1 VQSSTAVNLFRQRLA
16 AGFGGEPDD
25 GHADQVDQAH
35 DRAGGGVVFVEYVF
49 HQVAGLQ
56 RGDGGQDAAEV
67 EAESLSCRTHRRT
80 KQLWRAQGQSAEERS
95 RNAAGQ
101 TAALRPKFRS
111 VTDIFDDLDDFIL
124 HFAGDALIAAYQNAR
139 NIFDRSKGS
148 SGEED
153 DPSDDSGPSP
163 AS

>member
-1 VQSSTAVNLFRQRLA
+1 M
-16 AGFGGEPDD
+16 
-25 GHADQVDQAH
+25 
-35 DRAGGGVVFVEYVF
+35 EYVF

-67 EAESLSCRTHRRT
+67 EAEALSCGTHRRT
-80 KQLWRAQGQSAEERS
+80 KQLWRVQGQSAEDRS

-101 TAALRPKFRS
+101 TAALHPKFRS
-111 VTDIFDDLDDFIL
+111 VTDVFDDLDDFIL
-124 HFAGDALIAAYQNAR
+124 HFAGDALIAAYQKAR
-139 NIFDRSKGS
+139 NIFDRGKGS
-148 SGEED
+148 SGSED